1 METDISQILNS
12 QKKSLA
18 SPYHDQVI
26 RDEEKDCCPVPAAPR
41 CDFLHSTQLDPFLDF
56 QPSQIFRSS
65 QYGNSTQ
72 SKHPKMEE
80 VIFGTPE
87 EKTPNTSRLQLSQR
101 RQLFKLPTKTSST
114 QLNGGDIVSFHNN
127 NNQGDNSRVQQ
138 MSQSDKEFTS
148 NQRENNIQI
157 VTPSAIPSLKKNYY
171 TPSPLVLNQGNVAGV
186 KLKSV
191 DEIAEKYRSVFR
203 FPFFNI
209 IQSKVFDEVF
219 YKDNPLVVCAPTGAG
234 KTVVFE
240 LAIIRLLMKMEQM
253 SFNTNFK
260 IVYMAPI
267 KALCSE
273 RCSDWSDKF
282 GCFGLKCQ
290 ELTGDSEQDDYYHI
304 QQVNIICTTPEKWDS
319 MTRRWRDNKF
329 IVQSI
334 CLFFI
339 DEIHVLSDATRG
351 ATMEAVISRMKTIQA
366 ARIRAVEGVGQTIP
380 KLRFVAVSATIPNI
394 KDIAEWLGDK
404 MPAVHFNMDDS
415 FRPVRLR
422 KVVLGSPFDENKGS
436 DFQFDMSLNYR
447 LPRIINTYSENKPTL
462 VFCSTRKSTQQ
473 AAEILLRDNGSTYV
487 RTYFQKEALRTCA
500 NSLKDNKL
508 RDLVARG
515 VGYHHAGLDVH
526 DRKAIEE
533 IFLEGQLMVL
543 VATSTLAMGVNLPA
557 HLVILKSTSYYNLG
571 VHVEYSD
578 TQILQMIGRAGRP
591 QFDTTATAVIM
602 TKNHTKDKY
611 ESLVNGTQ
619 LIESSLHKNLIEH
632 LNAEIVLHTIN
643 DISIAM
649 EWIRYTFLYIRV
661 MKNPKNYGMPV
672 GLNKEQIEKRLQEL
686 CMKNLN
692 LLNTYGMITM
702 DEETIEVKPTEPGK
716 LMARY
721 CIAFETMKKFSKL
734 GPTETISELLYE
746 LSGCEEFT
754 EVQLRNNEKK
764 TLNTFNRDKNRVT
777 VRYPLTGKVKTKQMK
792 VNILIQVGLGCLLL
806 QDFSLQQD
814 TTRIFRAAQRVSRCL
829 VELLWLKADYK
840 SLLSAV
846 QLMKC
851 LKARL
856 WEDSKYISK
865 QLDGIGPALSNALV
879 NAGITTFQK
888 ILESNPRELELIVN
902 RHPPFGNQLRDLVS
916 CLPKYELTIEQVSK
930 YHENL
935 ADIVIHL
942 VISNPKQLGIRKTL
956 PENHTCVLL
965 IGDEDNKVIYKR
977 KIMDVLLLK
986 EHGITKKLEIKRA
999 AKGPE
1004 LFINLISQEW
1014 VGLDVQITYT
1024 PYYIGA
1030 KKVSNI
1036 SNAVESVPKC
1046 QVDNQKGTSS
1056 CTDVRKACGHRC
1068 LNKSLCGHEC
1078 CRNGVTKQRPSKTT
1092 SKTHVVSKPKLMDS
1106 YISNVK
1112 SRVPETPNHAKRLKM
1127 SGSTNLGPKLDLNKF
1142 AYQPQTKRMPSIHN
1156 SEIDETI
1163 VSEVEGRTLLDLE
1176 CVHPNT
1182 PHEQLANRN
1191 VPFSPSEDWADLDMY
1206 MKHQY
1211 SVDDELS
1218 DLEDQSCNIGVEA
1231 EFERS
1236 QEKALD
1242 DHMLPYIPATPRF
1255 GQVVAWS
1262 NNKDNIRPSSIANE
1276 KDEKQKCTQ
1285 ALWGLN
1291 QDTLAAL
1298 TTSNRNSNT
1307 GYFNQEAW
1315 RNTREHQNDF
1325 PNMDNHPADPN
1336 QTKCINRQ
1344 IDISNSENIDIPY
1357 EGYSH
1362 TNRRTESLPQ
1372 TELLYKNQW
1381 TSRNVLENQQQLE
1394 KQKTCP
1400 ETMTNE
1406 TTDDW
1411 SGSESDFITVD
1422 DPDSRRS
1429 FYGDSAADQRNFA
1442 TISPED
1448 EFCQDSLSPRTRC
1461 CGKSEKLRKAEHE
1474 MEQFLF
1480 GSIGHSK
1487 DLYLEKEDDNSD
1499 KREHQKSWV
1508 INHKAKSNPQ
1518 ENIQIKNMQPIKSDD
1533 CMADEMV
1540 YLPKTRSLTN
1550 STPIRRGTFS
1560 SIFDNLF

>member
-1 METDISQILNS
+1 MPQN
-12 QKKSLA
+12 SLA
-18 SPYHDQVI
+18 SSYHNQVI
-26 RDEEKDCCPVPAAPR
+26 GVEENDSCSVPAAPR

-72 SKHPKMEE
+72 SKRQQMEE
-80 VIFGTPE
+80 NIFGTPQ
-87 EKTPNTSRLQLSQR
+87 EKLPNTSHLQLSQR
-101 RQLFKLPTKTSST
+101 RQLFKPPIKTSST
-114 QLNGGDIVSFHNN
+114 QLDGGNIVSFHKND
-127 NNQGDNSRVQQ
+127 NQGDKFRVQQ
-138 MSQSDKEFTS
+138 ISQPDKDLTS
-148 NQRENNIQI
+148 VQRDNNIQI
-157 VTPSAIPSLKKNYY
+157 VTPSAIPSLKKSYY

-191 DEIAEKYRSVFR
+191 DEIAEKYRGVFK

-240 LAIIRLLMKMEQM
+240 LAIVRLLMKMEQM

-282 GCFGLKCQ
+282 GSFGLKCQ

-319 MTRRWRDNKF
+319 MTRRWRDNKS

-366 ARIRAVEGVGQTIP
+366 ARNRAVESAGQTIP
-380 KLRFVAVSATIPNI
+380 QLRFVAVSATIPNI

-422 KVVLGSPFDENKGS
+422 KVVLGFPFDENKGS

-473 AAEILLRDNGSTYV
+473 AAEILLKDNGSTYV
-487 RTYFQKEALRTCA
+487 RTYFQKEALQTCA

-602 TKNHTKDKY
+602 TKNQTKDKY

-661 MKNPKNYGMPV
+661 MKNPKNYGMPI

-702 DEETIEVKPTEPGK
+702 DEETIDVKPTEPGK

-764 TLNTFNRDKNRVT
+764 TLNMFNRDKNWVT
-777 VRYPLTGKVKTKQMK
+777 VRYPLTGRVKTKQMK

-829 VELLWLKADYK
+829 VELFWLKADYK

-856 WEDSKYISK
+856 WEDSKYVSK

-879 NAGITTFQK
+879 NAGITSFQK

-902 RHPPFGNQLRDLVS
+902 RHPPFGNQLRDFVS

-930 YHENL
+930 YHEIL

-942 VISNPKQLGIRKTL
+942 VISNPEQLSTRKTL
-956 PENHTCVLL
+956 PDNHTCVLL

-986 EHGITKKLEIKRA
+986 EHDITKKLEIKRA
-999 AKGPE
+999 EKGPE
-1004 LFINLISQEW
+1004 LYINLISQEW
-1014 VGLDVQITYT
+1014 VGLDVQSSYT

-1030 KKVSNI
+1030 KRVSNI
-1036 SNAVESVPKC
+1036 SNAIESNPKR
-1046 QVDNQKGTSS
+1046 QVDNQKGTPC
-1056 CTDVRKACGHRC
+1056 CTEDRKACGHRC
-1068 LNKSLCGHEC
+1068 MNKSLCGHDC
-1078 CRNGVTKQRPSKTT
+1078 CRNGVTKQRPSKTS
-1092 SKTHVVSKPKLMDS
+1092 SKTPVVSKPKPMDS
-1106 YISNVK
+1106 YISNLK
-1112 SRVPETPNHAKRLKM
+1112 SRIPETPNHAKRLKM
-1127 SGSTNLGPKLDLNKF
+1127 SGSTSLGPELDLNVF
-1142 AYQPQTKRMPSIHN
+1142 AHQPQTKKMPSFRN
-1156 SEIDETI
+1156 SGIDEFE
-1163 VSEVEGRTLLDLE
+1163 SEEDGRTLVDLE
-1176 CVHPNT
+1176 CERPNT
-1182 PHEQLANRN
+1182 PHEQLANRSLF
-1191 VPFSPSEDWADLDMY
+1191 FSPSEDWTDLDMY
-1206 MKHQY
+1206 MKHQHT
-1211 SVDDELS
+1211 VDDELPE
-1218 DLEDQSCNIGVEA
+1218 LEEESFAIDDEA

-1236 QEKALD
+1236 QERAVDNLVQ
-1242 DHMLPYIPATPRF
+1242 PYCQATPRF

-1262 NNKDNIRPSSIANE
+1262 NNKENIRPCSITGE

-1291 QDTLAAL
+1291 QNTLSAL
-1298 TTSNRNSNT
+1298 TKSSGDSNE
-1307 GYFNQEAW
+1307 YFNQKARGNATE
-1315 RNTREHQNDF
+1315 NYHDI
-1325 PNMDNHPADPN
+1325 PNMDDQN
-1336 QTKCINRQ
+1336 QTKCLNRQ
-1344 IDISNSENIDIPY
+1344 TGISNSENIDIPY
-1357 EGYSH
+1357 VGFSH
-1362 TNRRTESLPQ
+1362 STRSTKSLPQ
-1372 TELLYKNQW
+1372 TELFHKNQW
-1381 TSRNVLENQQQLE
+1381 TSRYMLENQRQQE
-1394 KQKTCP
+1394 KQKTYP
-1400 ETMTNE
+1400 VTITNE
-1406 TTDDW
+1406 TTDSW
-1411 SGSESDFITVD
+1411 SGSESEFLIID
-1422 DPDSRRS
+1422 DPESRES
-1429 FYGDSAADQRNFA
+1429 FYDGSAVDQKNFS
-1442 TISPED
+1442 TFSSEG
-1448 EFCQDSLSPRTRC
+1448 ESFQESRSPRVDC
-1461 CGKSEKLRKAEHE
+1461 CGKSEKIRKAEQE

-1487 DLYLEKEDDNSD
+1487 DAYLKKGDDNSHTS
-1499 KREHQKSWV
+1499 KEKQSLV
-1508 INHKAKSNPQ
+1508 IHNKARNTPQ
-1518 ENIQIKNMQPIKSDD
+1518 ESFQIMNKQGMGFDG
-1533 CMADEMV
+1533 CMADKMP
-1540 YLPKTRSLTN
+1540 YLSKTRSPTN
-1550 STPIRRGTFS
+1550 STYGRGTFS
-1560 SIFDNLF
+1560 SIFDSLF